1 MTRVHPKASIST
13 LKPSFTEKPTSS
25 RERHFMLT
33 LQHHRN
39 PNVSIKTQAV
49 QSHAKPTDTP
59 KHTTGHF
66 IALQRE
72 EIQLQPPEH
81 RHKLSQPGN
90 LDTALVQPHPQGAG
104 STIKRNHELPVYRRG
119 TPNSNLNKMKRQRYI
134 PQVKE
139 HDKYPTNQTKPKR
152 RRYGV

>member
-1 MTRVHPKASIST
+1 MLI
-13 LKPSFTEKPTSS
+13 LQQS
-25 RERHFMLT
+25 RNIAL
-33 LQHHRN
+33 
-39 PNVSIKTQAV
+39 SIKRQAS
-49 QSHAKPTDTP
+49 QSHAKPINTQ
-59 KHTTGHF
+59 KCTTGHF
-66 IALQRE
+66 TSLQRE
-72 EIQLQPPEH
+72 NIQFHPPEH

-152 RRYGV
+152 RRYGVYLQKNSE